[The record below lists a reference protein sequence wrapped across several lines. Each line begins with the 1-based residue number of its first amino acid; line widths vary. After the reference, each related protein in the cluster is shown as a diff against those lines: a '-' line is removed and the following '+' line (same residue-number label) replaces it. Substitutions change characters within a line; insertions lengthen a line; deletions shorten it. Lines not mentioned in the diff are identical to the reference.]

1 MSGTTMTQTELLY
14 AFSGSS
20 TALAT
25 FTAEDNLLKTYPLIK
40 LPDMGQLLGN
50 LGEHSSSMK
59 IRALGKASA
68 ASATTPTYTFTL
80 RLINAATFSST
91 TSAQTNLVLATSTA
105 ATTVS
110 GVTNGI
116 WQLDVDLVLRS
127 LHTGG
132 APTFTVTCGGLV
144 AGSAFSASTN
154 SLPAAGTAPTATL
167 DVTQQ
172 YYMFLSAACS
182 ASSASNS
189 INTELFKVYGE
200 N

>member
-1 MSGTTMTQTELLY
+1 MSGFSMTQNELLY

-40 LPDMGQLLGN
+40 MPDMSQLLGS
-50 LGEHSSSMK
+50 LGERSSSLK
-59 IRALGKASA
+59 IRALGKASSTA
-68 ASATTPTYTFTL
+68 TPTYTFTL
-80 RLINAATFSST
+80 RLINATTFSST
-91 TSAQTNLVLATSTA
+91 TSGQTNLVLATSTA
-105 ATTVS
+105 CTAVS

-116 WQLDVDLVLRS
+116 WQLDVDIVLRT

-132 APTFTVTCGGLV
+132 APTFTVTCGGTV
-144 AGSAFSASTN
+144 AGSAFSSASN
-154 SLPAAGTAPTATL
+154 SIPAAGTAPTATL

-172 YYMFLSAACS
+172 YYLFLSAACS

-189 INTELFKVYGE
+189 INTELIKLYGE